1 MFNAKTYRR
10 GITYTIRVTDIK
22 ANDRCF
28 FVVYLS
34 SQLNSSFTLIRSYW
48 QNRHTCHISE
58 TNDDYYRINGMM
70 LCYVKINPIWIALWI
85 AFPLFSDKSR
95 DLCPVEKQIDEVIT
109 DTTRMVYATS
119 RNLQLCDDPVF
130 ILDLLSWIYLSKQN
144 NNCNVLGTSQPCLE

>member
-1 MFNAKTYRR
+1 MFNAKTYRK

-95 DLCPVEKQIDEVIT
+95 DLCPVEKQIIEVILIRHGWYMLALGIYNYAMIRFLFLICYHEFT
-109 DTTRMVYATS
+109 YQNKITTAM
-119 RNLQLCDDPVF
+119 F
-130 ILDLLSWIYLSKQN
+130 
-144 NNCNVLGTSQPCLE
+144 